1 MVRSL
6 LNDQKS
12 PRSFIILAED
22 SSARIYTQP
31 FLISAPDTNPCL
43 PGRKHQLEKLPC
55 TYMYVCIRVC
65 VCVCVCV
72 PVYVCDLYVY
82 VCVHVCARAYMW
94 ICMCVHVHMC
104 VDPKAHTQQYM

>member
-1 MVRSL
+1 VLEFTPSPSLSL
-6 LNDQKS
+6 LQTPIHVCLEENINSKS
-12 PRSFIILAED
+12 YLVHTCMCA
-22 SSARIYTQP
+22 Y
-31 FLISAPDTNPCL
+31 
-43 PGRKHQLEKLPC
+43 
-55 TYMYVCIRVC
+55 VC